1 MNKHQNVMKDLK
13 IAEGQLRAVINMIEE
28 DRYCIDISKQILATI
43 ALLKKVNTSVL
54 KNHIETCVK
63 QAVESGKIEEKLE
76 ELELILNYMEKSF

>member
-1 MNKHQNVMKDLK
+1 
-13 IAEGQLRAVINMIEE
+13 VINMIEE

>member
-1 MNKHQNVMKDLK
+1 MHKHQNVMKDLK

>member
-1 MNKHQNVMKDLK
+1 MKDLK